1 MTMRLLI
8 AICALAALAGCAAPA
23 PTLPQ
28 PVKVIDTGCNW
39 VKFITTVP
47 ADTYETKQQ
56 IFAHD
61 KAYLANCPKQ

>member
-1 MTMRLLI
+1 MRVLI
-8 AICALAALAGCAAPA
+8 AFCAVAALAGCAAAA
-23 PTLPQ
+23 PTGPQ

-39 VKFITTVP
+39 VKFITTVL

-61 KAYLANCPKQ
+61 KAYLINCPSQK